1 MPKREVKEIAQSLR
15 DNKLSFVVGGVAL
28 LLAWLLSI
36 GTGDYGI
43 IDTFNFIILT
53 TILFK
58 ISQIVSIL
66 HRVMPLLVEHI
77 KKVDSV

>member
-1 MPKREVKEIAQSLR
+1 MPKREIREVLQSLN
-15 DNKLSFVVGGVAL
+15 DNKLSFGVVGVAL
-28 LLAWLLSI
+28 LSAWLFSI
-36 GTGDYGI
+36 GTGDYGV

-66 HRVMPLLVEHI
+66 HRVMPLLVEYVRR
-77 KKVDSV
+77 VDPV